1 MRYLFFNSKNRNF
14 GLLSFGD
21 EAEDE
26 EEELESLSAKFKSK
40 SAHDIGDP
48 TLIAKKVIET
58 EKIEEKSDTNSSSS
72 DSASSDEEKESR
84 KKKRKT
90 NDEINRNIAT
100 ETKKLDLENIKSK
113 LKKNVDEKKK
123 SSKEDATILDEKEL
137 KM

>member
-1 MRYLFFNSKNRNF
+1 M
-14 GLLSFGD
+14 
-21 EAEDE
+21 
-26 EEELESLSAKFKSK
+26 ESLSTKFKSK

-48 TLIAKKVIET
+48 TLLAKKVIET
-58 EKIEEKSDTNSSSS
+58 EKIEEKSDTNSSS
-72 DSASSDEEKESR
+72 DSASSDEEKESK

-90 NDEINRNIAT
+90 NDDINRSIVT